1 MRACVVPIGRAN
13 ASCNIITLNHVTVTN
28 PADSSKTAAVIT
40 CSSAEEEEID
50 DGQRWHGE
58 TPDSDCKVTRDAP
71 GQHNNNIKLNIT
83 KYFAHETEQNF
94 HSFLY

>member
-1 MRACVVPIGRAN
+1 M
-13 ASCNIITLNHVTVTN
+13 SLLF
-28 PADSSKTAAVIT
+28 SS
-40 CSSAEEEEID
+40 EEID

-94 HSFLY
+94 HSFLH